1 MKRKKKRDRNFHA
14 NVFNYSE
21 KERNPET
28 KETILDEQ
36 NIEFK
41 FLAQLP

>member
-1 MKRKKKRDRNFHA
+1 MKRKKKDRNFHA
-14 NVFNYSE
+14 NVFSYSE
-21 KERNPET
+21 TERNPET